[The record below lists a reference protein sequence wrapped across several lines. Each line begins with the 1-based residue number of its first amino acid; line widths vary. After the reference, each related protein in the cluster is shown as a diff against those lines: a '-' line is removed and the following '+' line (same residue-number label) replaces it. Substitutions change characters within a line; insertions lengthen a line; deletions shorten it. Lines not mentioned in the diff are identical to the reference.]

1 MDNFNREKERS
12 LVLIK
17 PDGVQRT
24 LIGEIIKRY
33 ERSGF
38 KLVGL
43 KFLIPTVDQIEKHYL
58 VVDSWIETVG
68 KKSMAAYAK
77 KGIPSPFNTPIE
89 HGQAVLE
96 NLKKYLT
103 AGPIVAM
110 VWQGNKVVSIIRKIT
125 GSTEPTTSDIGT
137 IRGDFTLDSYELA
150 DTDGRA
156 VRNLVHASGTPE
168 EAEAEI
174 KVWFTKDE
182 IIKYRLFSE
191 EILYDINLDRIKE

>member
-1 MDNFNREKERS
+1 MNNSNRKNERS

-38 KLVGL
+38 KLIGL
-43 KFLIPTVDQIEKHYL
+43 KFFIPTISQIEKHYS
-58 VVDSWIETVG
+58 VVDTWLRTVG
-68 KKSMAAYAK
+68 EKSIKAYIE
-77 KGIPSPFNTPIE
+77 KGMKPPFDDPIKCGE
-89 HGQAVLE
+89 KVLS

-150 DTDGRA
+150 DTDNRA

-191 EILYDINLDRIKE
+191 EILYDINL

>member
-1 MDNFNREKERS
+1 MNIFSKQKERS

-43 KFLIPTVDQIEKHYL
+43 KFLIPTIDQINRHYL
-58 VVDSWIETVG
+58 VTDTWLATVG
-68 KKSMAAYAK
+68 KKSMEAYSK
-77 KGIPSPFNTPIE
+77 KGIAAPFNTPIE
-89 HGQAVLE
+89 YGQAVLE
-96 NLKKYLT
+96 SLKKYLT

-110 VWQGNKVVSIIRKIT
+110 VWQGNKVVPIIRKIT

-137 IRGDFTLDSYELA
+137 IRGDFTLDSYDLA
-150 DTDGRA
+150 DTDSRA

-174 KVWFTKDE
+174 KIWFTKEE
-182 IIKYRLFSE
+182 IISYRLFSE
-191 EILYDINLDRIKE
+191 EILYDVNLDRIKE

>member
-1 MDNFNREKERS
+1 MNNSNRKNERS

-38 KLVGL
+38 KLIGL
-43 KFLIPTVDQIEKHYL
+43 KFFIPTISQIEKHYS
-58 VVDSWIETVG
+58 VVDTWLRTVG
-68 KKSMAAYAK
+68 EKSIKAYIE
-77 KGIPSPFNTPIE
+77 KGMKPPFDDPIKCGE
-89 HGQAVLE
+89 KVLS

-110 VWQGNKVVSIIRKIT
+110 VWQGNKAVPIIRKIT

-150 DTDGRA
+150 DIDNRA

-168 EAEAEI
+168 EAEKEI
-174 KVWFTKDE
+174 NIWFTKDE